1 MDLKELIKQL
11 TREILAEE
19 PSASSAVG
27 GYLSKNFLNPGGKN
41 KATKAAEK
49 QGFTA
54 IHENMSKE
62 EALKQ
67 IRNLLSHTI
76 KHDKLEGT
84 FNSWFEKVKA
94 EDDEILDKMW
104 KLAGN
109 AADKH
114 AINVLSKINESG
126 FDQPSKFQNAKY
138 PYNNTY
144 GGPSSAT
151 KGGGYYAANENMNKF
166 DATLMAKDGLGK
178 EKYDS
183 IFKLGKQAAENGEKE
198 NPYARTHNTLS
209 RQAWDDGFNSIK
221 KENMNESLMNI
232 IKEELLN
239 EVTYNKFKN
248 EIKFRTKN
256 EQLHRAIREVKR
268 KLSEIDRIVE
278 YTSLMKQELSENEA
292 GTTYWKATQK
302 NVTTIAE
309 MVNQLN
315 NKIKNL
321 QQ

>member
-49 QGFTA
+49 QGFTV
-54 IHENMSKE
+54 
-62 EALKQ
+62 
-67 IRNLLSHTI
+67 T
-76 KHDKLEGT
+76 
-84 FNSWFEKVKA
+84 
-94 EDDEILDKMW
+94 
-104 KLAGN
+104 
-109 AADKH
+109 
-114 AINVLSKINESG
+114 NESG
-126 FDQPSKFQNAKY
+126 FDQPSKFQNAKH
-138 PYNNTY
+138 PYNNMY

-151 KGGGYYAANENMNKF
+151 KGGGYYAANENMN
-166 DATLMAKDGLGK
+166 
-178 EKYDS
+178 
-183 IFKLGKQAAENGEKE
+183 
-198 NPYARTHNTLS
+198 NTLI
-209 RQAWDDGFNSIK
+209 D
-221 KENMNESLMNI
+221 I